1 MRSAVL
7 DRRSHIAIR
16 VPGVLLRLWC
26 TRAGLCPRYKV
37 LLELESL
44 FPNPFSIL
52 TLILLIIRPP
62 ESTREE
68 RRVAN
73 AYPHNTRGLV
83 HAVYVCARVWVALSI
98 MYITFVKAFC
108 LHTSVAG

>member
-68 RRVAN
+68 SRVAN
-73 AYPHNTRGLV
+73 AYPHNTRVLV
-83 HAVYVCARVWVALSI
+83 HAVMRRHSGAVSMSEGVHLGTQCVQGG
-98 MYITFVKAFC
+98 
-108 LHTSVAG
+108 AGL